1 MRAVIQRVKQ
11 ASVRVEGEMVGS
23 ISQGLLVF
31 LAIHQD
37 DTEDKIEKMARKLV
51 QLRIF
56 ENEEGKMSRSVQDI
70 EGSILLV
77 SQFTLYGDCSEGNRP
92 SFITSARPEKAIP
105 FYEAVIEK
113 IRTLGI
119 TVETGRFGQMME
131 VALINDGPTTI
142 ILDI

>member
-1 MRAVIQRVKQ
+1 MRAVIQRVKH
-11 ASVRVEGEMVGS
+11 ASVTVDGETVGS
-23 ISQGLLVF
+23 INQGLLVL

-56 ENEEGKMSRSVQDI
+56 ENEEGKMSRSVQDAG
-70 EGSILLV
+70 GSILLV

-119 TVETGRFGQMME
+119 TLETGRFGQMME
-131 VALINDGPTTI
+131 VVLINDGPTTI

>member
-11 ASVRVEGEMVGS
+11 ASVRVEGEVVGS
-23 ISQGLLVF
+23 INQGLLVL

-37 DTEDKIEKMARKLV
+37 DTQDKIEKMARKLV

-56 ENEEGKMSRSVQDI
+56 ENEDGKMSRSVQDVG
-70 EGSILLV
+70 GSILLV

-92 SFITSARPEKAIP
+92 SFIASARPEKAIP

-113 IRTLGI
+113 IRVLGI
-119 TVETGRFGQMME
+119 SVETGRFGQMME